1 MSEEN
6 EKSAA
11 KHVCEICGVELKSV
25 LAVRCSHCKRVVDAM
40 KSRLYKRQKKTG
52 TPYSFAEAIEMAR
65 AKVAEE
71 EARER
76 EEDEKNGGAGRPRC
90 KYCGSKRHVKESG
103 FCRSCIRD
111 GFDSV
116 YRITHRSN
124 GWDRVLPEGAKVVGG
139 WRGQRVA
146 GGGQRI
152 ADIRVAT

>member
-11 KHVCEICGVELKSV
+11 KRVCDICGVELKSSF
-25 LAVRCSHCKRVVDAM
+25 AKRCSDCHRVVGKM
-40 KSRLYKRQKKTG
+40 KSRLYERKKKTG
-52 TPYSFAEAIEMAR
+52 EPYSFAEAIEMAR
-65 AKVAEE
+65 VKVAEE
-71 EARER
+71 AARER

-90 KYCGSKRHVKESG
+90 KYCGSTRHVKESG

-124 GWDRVLPEGAKVVGG
+124 GWDCVMPEGAKVVGG

-152 ADIRVAT
+152 VDIRVAT